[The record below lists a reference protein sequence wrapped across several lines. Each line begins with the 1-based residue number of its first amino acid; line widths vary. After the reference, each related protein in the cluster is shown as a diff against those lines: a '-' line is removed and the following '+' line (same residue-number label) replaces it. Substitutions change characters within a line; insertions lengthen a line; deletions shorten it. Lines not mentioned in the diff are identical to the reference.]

1 MDLNLELE
9 MVKDISKRLE
19 EYDTTRPRMDEL
31 KFIQKI
37 MDDYHLS
44 RKEAVK
50 LIQSVCRDN
59 KR

>member
-1 MDLNLELE
+1 MDLNLEI
-9 MVKDISKRLE
+9 VKDISKRLE

-37 MDDYHLS
+37 MDDYNLS

-50 LIQSVCRDN
+50 LIQSVRRMS
-59 KR
+59 KEK

>member
-1 MDLNLELE
+1 MDLNLEIA
-9 MVKDISKRLE
+9 KDISKRLE

-31 KFIQKI
+31 KFIQKV
-37 MDDYHLS
+37 MDDYNLN

-50 LIQSVCRDN
+50 LIQSVRRDN

>member
-1 MDLNLELE
+1 MDLNLE

-37 MDDYHLS
+37 MDDYNLS

-50 LIQSVCRDN
+50 LIQSVRRMS
-59 KR
+59 KEK